1 MVDQEQEP
9 YDQMMKRYYDKAKAK
24 GITIVEPDMAKF
36 QAPVDEILAKF
47 DGKFWPKGLYQKIN
61 NMP

>member
-1 MVDQEQEP
+1 MSMNGDLV
-9 YDQMMKRYYDKAKAK
+9 
-24 GITIVEPDMAKF
+24 VPDMAKF